1 MGNDRAGGYAPR
13 GVRTAAPASRLAERR
28 KGSLRHARLVRLR
41 VRVRVR
47 VRVRARVRVRVRVRV
62 RDRVRFRFRVRV
74 RLRASS
80 PRHAHRAAAG
90 RAPSTAWVG

>member
-1 MGNDRAGGYAPR
+1 VGNDRAGGYAPR

-28 KGSLRHARLVRLR
+28 KGSLRHARLVRIR
-41 VRVRVR
+41 ARVR